1 MVRIG
6 LFTVIGLLLLYVSR
20 RALTN
25 PSVHGFYR
33 FFVFEGILVLVF
45 LNYPYWFDRPWAP
58 LHVISWLLLSVSVF
72 YIVEAVRIL
81 RKHGGQRPRHEMP
94 ENFSFE
100 NTIYVVETGLYRY
113 VRHPMYGSLLFL
125 GWGAFLKHVTLTTT
139 GLVLVITALTIAAAR
154 VEEKENIR
162 FFGSDY
168 TDYMARS
175 KMFIPWLK

>member
-1 MVRIG
+1 MIRVG
-6 LFTVIGLLLLYVSR
+6 LFTVVGLLLLYLSR
-20 RALTN
+20 RALKN
-25 PSVHGFYR
+25 PEVHGFYR

-58 LHVISWLLLSVSVF
+58 LHVISWLLLSASVF
-72 YIVEAVRIL
+72 YIVASVRIL
-81 RKHGGQRPRHEMP
+81 RKYGGQRQRDEMP

-125 GWGAFLKHVTLTTT
+125 AWGAFLKHVTLPTT
-139 GLVLVITALTIAAAR
+139 GLVLVITALVIIAAR

-162 FFGSDY
+162 FFGPDY
-168 TDYMARS
+168 TEYMDRS
-175 KMFIPWLK
+175 KMFIPWPK